1 VLAPTAPT
9 MRRVENYQQKAAEC
23 LEQAHAATDS
33 TNKALLPEM
42 AQAWIRFAEQLK
54 AKGGNEE

>member
-1 VLAPTAPT
+1 

-33 TNKALLPEM
+33 TNKALLPET
-42 AQAWIRFAEQLK
+42 AEAWIRFAEQLK